1 MANTTSAMDALL
13 SNHSRENRGPEVLAA
28 CIISMIFCVLATVVR
43 LVAQATIRRL
53 FTPDSILII
62 FASILALAVSSC
74 TIVAV
79 KNGLGRHEY
88 WVMKEDPHPPERT
101 ALIFEMG
108 YVVTVLQ
115 AVALMFNK
123 LSILFFYQRAFNSI
137 IRSLRYTIWALFVFC
152 TGLGVGSTIA
162 FICACVPPQ
171 MFWLRVYP
179 IFGFEPP
186 EPLHGTCEPQRLH
199 LGVPLL
205 LDLFSEVVM
214 LLVPVFVLWNLQMP
228 GRKKAAVIFTFS
240 LGIFVTAISAVRF
253 YYSWKLE
260 NGGDLSWDDTD
271 SYMWNSVQLCWGVV
285 VACIPASAP
294 LLRVVQKSTTASKS
308 RRPFKPHG
316 YMMSSN
322 GRGAQGKGQR
332 HAQRL
337 DSVTELT
344 TSSWD
349 EGESGRWTNS
359 ADPSL
364 ELEEDRRD
372 RQQPWLLRN
381 MA

>member
-1 MANTTSAMDALL
+1 MANNTSAMDALL

-28 CIISMIFCVLATVVR
+28 CIISMFFCVLATVVR

-74 TIVAV
+74 TIAAV

-101 ALIFEMG
+101 AFIFEMG

-115 AVALMFNK
+115 AAALMFNK

-152 TGLGVGSTIA
+152 TGLGVGSTVA

-186 EPLHGTCEPQRLH
+186 EPLHGHCEPQRLH

-228 GRKKAAVIFTFS
+228 CRKKAAVIFTFS
-240 LGIFVTAISAVRF
+240 LGAFVTAISAVRF

-285 VACIPASAP
+285 TACIPASAP
-294 LLRVVQKSTTASKS
+294 LLRVVQKSTTVSKS

-316 YMMSSN
+316 YMMSTN
-322 GRGAQGKGQR
+322 GRVAQGKGQR

-344 TSSWD
+344 NSSWD
-349 EGESGRWTNS
+349 EGESGPWTNS

-364 ELEEDRRD
+364 ELEEGRRD
-372 RQQPWLLRN
+372 KHRP
-381 MA
+381 

>member
-1 MANTTSAMDALL
+1 MANSTSAMDALL

-28 CIISMIFCVLATVVR
+28 CIISMVFCVLATVIR

-62 FASILALAVSSC
+62 FAAILALAVSSC

-123 LSILFFYQRAFNSI
+123 LSILFFYQRAFTSI
-137 IRSLRYTIWALFVFC
+137 VRSLRYTIWALFVFC
-152 TGLGVGSTIA
+152 TGLGVGSTVA

-214 LLVPVFVLWNLQMP
+214 LLVPVIVLWNLQMP
-228 GRKKAAVIFTFS
+228 YRKKVAVIFTFT
-240 LGIFVTAISAVRF
+240 LGGFVTAISAVRF
-253 YYSWKLE
+253 YYSWQLE

-271 SYMWNSVQLCWGVV
+271 SYLWNSVQLCWGVV
-285 VACIPASAP
+285 TACIPASAP

-308 RRPFKPHG
+308 RRPFKAHG
-316 YMMSSN
+316 YMMSTN
-322 GRGAQGKGQR
+322 GRLAQGKGPR

-337 DSVTELT
+337 GSVTELT
-344 TSSWD
+344 SSSWD
-349 EGESGRWTNS
+349 EGGSGPWTNS

-364 ELEEDRRD
+364 ELEDGRRD
-372 RQQPWLLRN
+372 KHQP
-381 MA
+381 